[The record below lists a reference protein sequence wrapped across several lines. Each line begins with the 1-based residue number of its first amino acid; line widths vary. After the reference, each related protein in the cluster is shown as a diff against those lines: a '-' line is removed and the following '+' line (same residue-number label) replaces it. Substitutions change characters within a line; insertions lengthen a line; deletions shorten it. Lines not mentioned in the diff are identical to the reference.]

1 VIASSKVSNAQL
13 CKPFPQFS
21 SVGVQPG
28 SAKSLYNSLI
38 VKAQKQMAHG
48 LDFVAGYTW
57 SANWDSNFG
66 TTSSLNPG
74 QNGPQDVYN
83 MKAEYAR
90 AINNLPHRFTFG
102 GTYQLPF
109 GRGRSFLSSNRWI
122 DLAVGGWNVNT
133 TFIAQTGGPL
143 AVRMSTNGN
152 SNAGS
157 GSQRPNLVPGVNP
170 CTTGSVQA
178 RTGQGGK
185 QAFLN
190 AAAFTDPGNGVSG
203 NAPRTLAGCS
213 GPGYR
218 NVDASIFKDFKVERA
233 TFQFRGEFMNLLN
246 TPQFVIPN
254 GNLALGASS
263 FGQVSTNAINFPR
276 LITLGGKI
284 IF

>member
-1 VIASSKVSNAQL
+1 MS
-13 CKPFPQFS
+13 
-21 SVGVQPG
+21 
-28 SAKSLYNSLI
+28 
-38 VKAQKQMAHG
+38 HG
-48 LDFVAGYTW
+48 LDFVVGYTW

-90 AINNLPHRFTFG
+90 AINNMPHRFTFG

-109 GRGRSFLSSNRWI
+109 GRGRSFLSSNRWV
-122 DLAVGGWNVNT
+122 DLAVGGWNLNT
-133 TFIAQTGGPL
+133 TFVAQTGGPI

-152 SNAGS
+152 SNTGA

-170 CTTGSVQA
+170 CTNGSVQA
-178 RTGQGGK
+178 RTGQRGQ

-190 AAAFTDPGNGVSG
+190 AAAFSSPGNGVSG
-203 NAPRTLAGCS
+203 NAPRTLPGCS

-233 TFQFRGEFMNLLN
+233 TLQFRGEFMNLLN

-254 GNLALGASS
+254 GNLAFGATT